1 MSAGDRNQSQSGQA
15 EEMYH
20 CISLSRSK
28 ATITLPGN
36 VYRVPLHC
44 ISELSYFHLFAPSA
58 GKASGWRWGGGDS
71 GRVKSCQFGSPKIQ
85 KWHCRGARKLA
96 GFDCMYAQC
105 LKPSV
110 LAGGGSQISL
120 PSRLPTQWGGTVP
133 PRRAMLPPPPTLG
146 RWAGEP
152 EQVKAKP
159 HQSIDFLSVCSAAC
173 VFAVFS
179 MTGHN
184 LSQIGNRS

>member
-1 MSAGDRNQSQSGQA
+1 MSTGSLFTVYPSSHIFTCLLLLQGKRAVGDGVEETVAGL
-15 EEMYH
+15 
-20 CISLSRSK
+20 SL
-28 ATITLPGN
+28 A
-36 VYRVPLHC
+36 
-44 ISELSYFHLFAPSA
+44 
-58 GKASGWRWGGGDS
+58 
-71 GRVKSCQFGSPKIQ
+71 QFGSPKIQ